1 MESLVSTWFQSIE
14 DFQLCTT
21 LSFLFCFELTILV
34 CPGFLCIKL
43 RCVSVCLHLVCFLGI
58 SCFSLLVGAPCVMFW
73 VLLSIC
79 WLSWLCL
86 ALSYSHPVSYVNF
99 SAMWNSIFK
108 PLFLFDIFDT
118 LLDIMFDCLLD
129 FVWDFILVC
138 LLFVYFILSF
148 TSCIL
153 HFVDCGVNVNQ
164 RLDHEKMKPMFVC
177 SKKRM

>member
-1 MESLVSTWFQSIE
+1 M
-14 DFQLCTT
+14 
-21 LSFLFCFELTILV
+21 
-34 CPGFLCIKL
+34 
-43 RCVSVCLHLVCFLGI
+43 CLHLVGFLGI

-86 ALSYSHPVSYVNF
+86 ALSYSHPVSYANF
-99 SAMWNSIFK
+99 SALWNSIFK
-108 PLFLFDIFDT
+108 PLFLSDIFDT
-118 LLDIMFDCLLD
+118 LLDFMFDCLLD

-138 LLFVYFILSF
+138 GFWISQNKMAHILLLNF
-148 TSCIL
+148 TSCVL

-164 RLDHEKMKPMFVC
+164 RLDHEKMKPMFVW